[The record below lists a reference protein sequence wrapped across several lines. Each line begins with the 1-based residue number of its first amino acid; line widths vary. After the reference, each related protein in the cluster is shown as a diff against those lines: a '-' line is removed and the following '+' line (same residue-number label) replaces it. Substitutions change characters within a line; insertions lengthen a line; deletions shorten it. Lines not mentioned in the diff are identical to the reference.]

1 MDGAYLSPRG
11 ARGGGRCRSCGMG
24 DGGQLRPHAASRG
37 EHRCRRHRSRGVP
50 ARRAAGDPGGGA
62 RVPRILHPDRG
73 CRRDRRPGGVPRP
86 GVQRPV
92 DRSVDAGGRAG
103 CAAAGG
109 ACAPAAA
116 DGVGRQGAPPRCR
129 PRRRGRGHDR
139 RHPRRAVR
147 GASGRFRQR
156 RRGLPGLPR
165 VGDRREAAARRSDL
179 EHRSADEEASRVT
192 IPTLAEFEDAA
203 ATLRGVVSH
212 TPLEES
218 QHLSDLLGVPVHLKL
233 ENLQRT
239 GSFKIRGA
247 AYRLSRLTEQERS
260 RGVVAASAG
269 NHAQGVA
276 LAAQKLGIPATIFM
290 PLGVPVP
297 KLLATRGYG
306 AEVVLEGATVETPLR
321 LAAEFAERTGA
332 VLIHP
337 FDHRDII
344 VGQGT
349 LGLELVHDLPELDTV
364 LVGIGGGGL
373 AAGVAAAVRARTE
386 AEGRRVRIVGV
397 QAANSAAYPDSLAA
411 GIPLDVTTRPTI
423 ADGIAVARPGD
434 APFAIIR
441 ELVDEVVTVDEDDIA
456 RALLVLL
463 ERAKVVVEP
472 AGAVGV
478 AAILAGKVQ
487 GTGPTVSILSGG
499 NIDPLLLQRV
509 VAHGLAASDRYMTL
523 KIPLPDRPG
532 QLARVS
538 ELLASAGANV
548 IEVLHTR
555 HGQGLQIS
563 DVELK
568 LSVET
573 RGAEHSAAV
582 ITTLTDAGFHPRIV
596 QD

>member
-1 MDGAYLSPRG
+1 MID
-11 ARGGGRCRSCGMG
+11 
-24 DGGQLRPHAASRG
+24 
-37 EHRCRRHRSRGVP
+37 
-50 ARRAAGDPGGGA
+50 
-62 RVPRILHPDRG
+62 
-73 CRRDRRPGGVPRP
+73 
-86 GVQRPV
+86 
-92 DRSVDAGGRAG
+92 
-103 CAAAGG
+103 
-109 ACAPAAA
+109 
-116 DGVGRQGAPPRCR
+116 
-129 PRRRGRGHDR
+129 
-139 RHPRRAVR
+139 
-147 GASGRFRQR
+147 
-156 RRGLPGLPR
+156 
-165 VGDRREAAARRSDL
+165 
-179 EHRSADEEASRVT
+179 T
-192 IPTLAEFEDAA
+192 PTLAEFEDAA
-203 ATLRGVVSH
+203 QTLRGIIAR
-212 TPLEES
+212 TPLDQS
-218 QHLSDLLGVPVHLKL
+218 LHLTELLGVPVHLKL

-247 AYRLSRLTEQERS
+247 TYRLSRLTAEERA

-276 LAAQKLGIPATIFM
+276 LAAQQLGIAATIFM

-337 FDHRDII
+337 FDHRDIV

-349 LGLELVHDLPELDTV
+349 LGLELVEDLPDLDTV
-364 LVGIGGGGL
+364 IVSIGGGGL
-373 AAGVAAAVRARTE
+373 AAGVAAAVKARA
-386 AEGRRVRIVGV
+386 AAVGREVRIIGV
-397 QAANSAAYPDSLAA
+397 QAENSAAYPSSLAA
-411 GIPLDVTTRPTI
+411 GYPIQVPTTPTI

-434 APFAIIR
+434 LPFEMIR
-441 ELVDEVVTVDEDDIA
+441 RYVDEVVTVTEDDIA

-463 ERAKVVVEP
+463 ERAKQVVEP

-487 GTGPTVSILSGG
+487 ATGTTVTILSGG

-509 VAHGLAASDRYMTL
+509 VAHGLSASGRYMSL
-523 KIPLPDRPG
+523 RIPLPDRPG

-538 ELLASAGANV
+538 ELLAQVGANV

-563 DVELK
+563 EVILQ

-573 RGAEHSAAV
+573 RGAEHRALV
-582 ITTLTDAGFHPRIV
+582 IQTLEEAGFIATVVPN
-596 QD
+596 